1 MNDWVSF
8 LVLPL
13 FALANAGVTFSGGAW
28 HELLTSRIA
37 WGILLGLVVGKPL
50 GIIGFA
56 KVAVR
61 AGLAQIPNGVTWRQL
76 SAVGILAGI
85 GFTVSIFIS
94 SLAFDD
100 ASQLVEAKTAV
111 LVASLLAGVLGY
123 FALRNGGRLSS
134 LRMPVNPHLNLD
146 YSSVST
152 AKDSDFEGRL
162 QP

>member
-1 MNDWVSF
+1 
-8 LVLPL
+8 L

-28 HELLTSRIA
+28 RELLTSRIA

-56 KVAVR
+56 ALAVR
-61 AGLAQIPNGVTWRQL
+61 TRLAQLPYGVTWRQL

-100 ASQLVEAKTAV
+100 ASHILQAKTAV
-111 LVASLLAGVLGY
+111 LTASLLAGVLGY
-123 FALRNGGRLSS
+123 IAMRDRGR
-134 LRMPVNPHLNLD
+134 
-146 YSSVST
+146 
-152 AKDSDFEGRL
+152 
-162 QP
+162 